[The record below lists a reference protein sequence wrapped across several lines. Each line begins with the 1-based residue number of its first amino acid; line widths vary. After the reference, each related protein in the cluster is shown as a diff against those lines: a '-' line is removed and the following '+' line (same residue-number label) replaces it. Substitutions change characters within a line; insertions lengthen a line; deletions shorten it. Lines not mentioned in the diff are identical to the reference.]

1 MFAVYDGWGVK
12 RVGGWVDGTDMF
24 LVHKQADI
32 DLAIDLARRYR
43 VAVDVDAEAGLLVRC
58 VEWPEVVCNGRT
70 VEAAL
75 ACVRDRVSRAALM
88 AVSRGQSLPVPRS
101 EAEEPLGS
109 WAADLDL
116 SAEPA
121 APIPTPA
128 DGWVKPEGEALAR
141 MAQAEA
147 GRYRIW
153 LEWSEGGFVASVAE
167 MPEVVARGEEAGRAV
182 EAARSG
188 AAVRLAEMLERNVLP
203 PEPLRERERRGQRR
217 AERPELRV
225 A

>member
-1 MFAVYDGWGVK
+1 MCYVYDGWGVK
-12 RVGGWVDGTDMF
+12 PAVGWADATDMF
-24 LVHKQADI
+24 LVHQQADI

-58 VEWPEVVCNGRT
+58 VEWPEIVCNGQT

-75 ACVRDRVSRAALM
+75 ACVRDRVSRAALV
-88 AVSRGQSLPVPRS
+88 AISRGQSLPVPRS

-116 SAEPA
+116 SEDPA
-121 APIPTPA
+121 APMPTPA

-141 MAQAEA
+141 MAQAETA
-147 GRYRIW
+147 RYRIW

-167 MPEVVARGEEAGRAV
+167 IPEVVARAEEAGPAV

-188 AAVRLAEMLERNVLP
+188 AAGRLAEMLEQNQLP
-203 PEPLRERERRGQRR
+203 PEPLHDRERRSQRR
-217 AERPELRV
+217 TERPELRV